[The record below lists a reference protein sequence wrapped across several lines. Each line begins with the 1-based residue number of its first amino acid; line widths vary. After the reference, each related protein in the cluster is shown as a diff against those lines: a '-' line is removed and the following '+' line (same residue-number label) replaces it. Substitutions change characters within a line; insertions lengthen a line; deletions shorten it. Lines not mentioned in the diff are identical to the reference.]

1 MGWTIGTCSMSTCNC
16 LGAAKMASVSEK
28 NGNSVSGGK
37 PERGGLTGSGTGLE
51 PKPIRVSVIDDD
63 PMICQAMSLILNDY
77 SHGRIEV
84 VSTSTDGETCVRRAA
99 EEKPDVV
106 LMDMRMPQY
115 DGSYGITRIKA
126 DFPDIRVLVLT
137 TFDDRET
144 VDAAVQ
150 GGADGYILKEMEDDK
165 VIQSVKAVCA
175 GIRVFGGSVFEGMRR
190 QMAPAGAGPG
200 LDLTPRERD
209 IMRLVAQGMDNREI
223 AAGLFLA
230 EGTVRNNISRLLEK
244 LKLKDRTQLAVF
256 TVKNNLDV

>member
-1 MGWTIGTCSMSTCNC
+1 MIKAVIADDIQI
-16 LGAAKMASVSEK
+16 L
-28 NGNSVSGGK
+28 
-37 PERGGLTGSGTGLE
+37 RQGLKAILE
-51 PKPIRVSVIDDD
+51 QDD
-63 PMICQAMSLILNDY
+63 
-77 SHGRIEV
+77 GIEV
-84 VSTSTDGETCVRRAA
+84 AGLAADGREAWQLCRKL
-99 EEKPDVV
+99 KPDVV

-137 TFDDRET
+137 TFYDRET

-175 GIRVFGGSVFEGMRR
+175 GIRVFGGSVFEGMLR
-190 QMAPAGAGPG
+190 QMALPGAKAD
-200 LDLTPRERD
+200 LDLTPREMD

-256 TVKNNLDV
+256 AVKNNLDV